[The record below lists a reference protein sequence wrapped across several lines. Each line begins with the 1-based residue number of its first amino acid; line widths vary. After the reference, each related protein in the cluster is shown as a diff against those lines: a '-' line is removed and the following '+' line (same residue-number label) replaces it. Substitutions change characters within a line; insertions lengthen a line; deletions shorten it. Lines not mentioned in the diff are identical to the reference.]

1 MLEIKQ
7 AFFACAETQ
16 QSNSMRL
23 PDCGMA
29 SFFTPFGNIIHAVK
43 RITTFGLSHFYT
55 NLTFFMQNP
64 LFCTFNRTTK
74 VLQYESPEQA
84 FLFLE
89 GIL

>member
-7 AFFACAETQ
+7 AFFACAGTQ

-23 PDCGMA
+23 PDHGIA
-29 SFFTPFGNIIHAVK
+29 FFFTPFGNIIYAVK

-55 NLTFFMQNP
+55 NLMFFIQNP

-74 VLQYESPEQA
+74 VLQYELQEQM

-89 GIL
+89 GVL

>member
-16 QSNSMRL
+16 QSNFMRL
-23 PDCGMA
+23 PDYGIA
-29 SFFTPFGNIIHAVK
+29 FFFTPFGRIIQIGK
-43 RITTFGLSHFYT
+43 WITVGRLSHFYT

-74 VLQYESPEQA
+74 VLQYELPEQM
-84 FLFLE
+84 FLF
-89 GIL
+89 